1 MINKKVLTILIMSL
15 MFTLLVGCSSVKEY
29 SYDYNKISEIS
40 TISLAISDAY
50 NNSSRKSDFKKESK
64 KIIKDLQKTKM
75 KTKEGKDVL
84 KAYGKISK
92 AMRELIL
99 ANWNKNKLNASAK
112 RKLLKL
118 SENLKDKL
126 EKFEEKI
133 EELPTLYSVD
143 LLNMDTCR
151 NDLLKEDIRQ
161 YGREI

>member
-75 KTKEGKDVL
+75 KTKEGKD
-84 KAYGKISK
+84 
-92 AMRELIL
+92 IL
-99 ANWNKNKLNASAK
+99 DNWNKNKLNASAK

-133 EELPTLYSVD
+133 EELKVESGFYETLEQ
-143 LLNMDTCR
+143 
-151 NDLLKEDIRQ
+151 LKS
-161 YGREI
+161 

>member
-1 MINKKVLTILIMSL
+1 MGKMA
-15 MFTLLVGCSSVKEY
+15 KE
-29 SYDYNKISEIS
+29 E
-40 TISLAISDAY
+40 
-50 NNSSRKSDFKKESK
+50 K

-99 ANWNKNKLNASAK
+99 DNWNKNKLNASAK

-133 EELPTLYSVD
+133 EELKVESGFYETLEQ
-143 LLNMDTCR
+143 
-151 NDLLKEDIRQ
+151 LKS
-161 YGREI
+161 

>member
-75 KTKEGKDVL
+75 KINICLEDQVTFQ
-84 KAYGKISK
+84 
-92 AMRELIL
+92 AMKQ
-99 ANWNKNKLNASAK
+99 KN
-112 RKLLKL
+112 LL
-118 SENLKDKL
+118 
-126 EKFEEKI
+126 
-133 EELPTLYSVD
+133 V
-143 LLNMDTCR
+143 
-151 NDLLKEDIRQ
+151 
-161 YGREI
+161 

>member
-92 AMRELIL
+92 AMRNSLCFCPKKAPLPRWYLITFSGVGL
-99 ANWNKNKLNASAK
+99 IMKSSTTVWNRS
-112 RKLLKL
+112 
-118 SENLKDKL
+118 
-126 EKFEEKI
+126 
-133 EELPTLYSVD
+133 
-143 LLNMDTCR
+143 
-151 NDLLKEDIRQ
+151 
-161 YGREI
+161 

>member
-40 TISLAISDAY
+40 TISLAM
-50 NNSSRKSDFKKESK
+50 SK

-99 ANWNKNKLNASAK
+99 DNWNKNKLNASAK

-133 EELPTLYSVD
+133 EELKVESGFYETLEQ
-143 LLNMDTCR
+143 
-151 NDLLKEDIRQ
+151 LKS
-161 YGREI
+161 